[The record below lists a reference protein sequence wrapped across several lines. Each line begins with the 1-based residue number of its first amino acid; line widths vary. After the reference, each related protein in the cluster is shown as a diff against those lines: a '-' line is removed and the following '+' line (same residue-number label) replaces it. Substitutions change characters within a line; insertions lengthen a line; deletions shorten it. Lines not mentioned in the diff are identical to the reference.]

1 MESRSLVSVVLVA
14 LSIAGCSGAAATA
27 APTDPPTPP
36 PTASPVP
43 ATPTPVP
50 TTAAA
55 DFTLTILPV
64 EEPVESRVAIPGE
77 KVSFLVMVESSD
89 GSPVTIEAAALGAQV
104 TAIEPAQ
111 LTPGVVGEVWVVPDQ
126 VTDNATVEVDFSAVR
141 GGATMT
147 DTRSIVVWPMAD
159 ERTNDAKPYFEMW
172 TAWLVAS
179 HPELG
184 ITAATSWDPTFV
196 STFLVVSHYAYF
208 SDEWEMKVSWHNMIP
223 PDDWTEV
230 YLRHRGT
237 ESAPSLA
244 FRIDSVAGKTG
255 AHPVTPPEAI
265 MR

>member
-36 PTASPVP
+36 PTASPAP
-43 ATPTPVP
+43 STPTPVP
-50 TTAAA
+50 TAA
-55 DFTLTILPV
+55 DAGFTLTILPA

-77 KVSFLVMVESSD
+77 KVSFLVTIDSPD
-89 GSPVTIEAAALGAQV
+89 GSPVTIGATASGAKV
-104 TAIEPAQ
+104 TSIEPAQ
-111 LTPGVVGEVWVVPDQ
+111 LTPGVVGEVWLVPDQ
-126 VTDNATVEVDFSAVR
+126 VTDNTTVTVDFSAVR
-141 GGATMT
+141 GGVTKT
-147 DTRSIVVWPMAD
+147 DTRSIVIWPVLD
-159 ERTNDAKPYFEMW
+159 ERANDAKPYFEMW
-172 TAWLVAS
+172 ATWLVAN

-184 ITAATSWDPTFV
+184 ITAQTSWDPTFV

-237 ESAPSLA
+237 ESKPSLA
-244 FRIDSVAGKTG
+244 FRIDSVAGKTE
-255 AHPVTPPEAI
+255 AHSVTPPDAI